1 MKTKTQPVFK
11 TPEFSDERLL
21 ELMRSRGAVSIAEA
35 IEAGGVTAT
44 AVRQRLTR
52 LMGNGLVERST
63 EKRGRGR
70 PVHRYK
76 LTEKARRQSGNNYA
90 DLSMAL
96 WQEIRNLK
104 DAEIRRGLLQRVA
117 DSMSEMY
124 RDEVVGTTAE
134 SRMNSLKELMADRRI
149 PVEVESKP
157 NLLPVLTVV
166 DCPYPELAAHDR
178 SICAME
184 RMMFADLLQTSVSLT
199 QCRLDGH
206 NCCQFETKL
215 SQPFTQP
222 ATAET
227 PVEGLPA
234 AGTPSTMPGFSP
246 ATV

>member
-1 MKTKTQPVFK
+1 LIAALVRSYAMKSDVKSSLKTG
-11 TPEFSDERLL
+11 EFSDERLL
-21 ELMRSRGAVSIAEA
+21 ELMRSRGAISIAEA

-52 LMGNGLVERST
+52 LMNQGLVERST
-63 EKRGRGR
+63 ERRGRGR
-70 PVHRYK
+70 PVHRYT
-76 LTEKARRQSGNNYA
+76 LTEKARRQSGHNYA

-96 WQEIRNLK
+96 WHEIRNLK

-124 RDEVVGTTAE
+124 RDEVVGSTAE

-149 PVEVESKP
+149 PVEIEARP

-166 DCPYPELAAHDR
+166 DCPYPELAAQDR

-184 RMMFADLLQTSVSLT
+184 RMMFADLLQTSVSLS

-206 NCCQFETKL
+206 NCCQFETKVRPSDGVPNVAPIDTMAGL
-215 SQPFTQP
+215 TP
-222 ATAET
+222 A
-227 PVEGLPA
+227 
-234 AGTPSTMPGFSP
+234 SP
-246 ATV
+246 